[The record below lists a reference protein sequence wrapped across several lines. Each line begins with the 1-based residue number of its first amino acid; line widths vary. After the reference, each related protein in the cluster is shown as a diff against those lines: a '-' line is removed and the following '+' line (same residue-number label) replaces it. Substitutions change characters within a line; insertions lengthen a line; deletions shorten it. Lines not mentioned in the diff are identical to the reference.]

1 MTVLAA
7 INDCRLSAADRLAA
21 ARILAAEHP
30 VDWQADCEVDL
41 HCHTF
46 FSDGFHSPAGRVFEA
61 YRRGM
66 RGVGIVDH
74 DVFDGCTESMAAA
87 EIFPVAVVP
96 GIEFYTDR
104 PGVEIL
110 GFFPDH
116 AHLRNLLAS
125 GATDDLIE
133 RIRTA
138 KQTQLR
144 LMMAR
149 VPACF
154 AALGLDGA
162 EVTGDDIDQV
172 VRNGITTKGDISVI
186 LEAKY
191 GDKLRKL
198 GLSQNVK
205 ELHARFTS
213 RRDRLD
219 VPLKLDAD
227 ISPETLTRQIFDWGG
242 VPVLAHPTELRTKE
256 HLDNQALC
264 DIIRHL
270 RQFGLQGI
278 EVDGFRNQICPESKL
293 HQTDLFESIRQ
304 RLNREEPELPPLLT
318 TNGGDTH
325 NQPGEHGLELG
336 CGLHHNLRPEFG
348 RFAVI
353 EELTLRQR
361 QIINGQLPA
370 LETV

>member
-1 MTVLAA
+1 MTPLEA

-30 VDWQADCEVDL
+30 ADWQADCEVDL

-66 RGVGIVDH
+66 RGIGVVDH
-74 DVFDGCTESMAAA
+74 DVFDGCLESMAAG
-87 EIFPVAVVP
+87 EIFPVTVVP

-104 PGVEIL
+104 PGIEIL

-116 AHLRNLLAS
+116 THLRRLLAS
-125 GATDDLIE
+125 GITGDLIE
-133 RIRTA
+133 RIRAA
-138 KQTQLR
+138 KQTQLKA
-144 LMMAR
+144 MIAR
-149 VPACF
+149 VPDCF
-154 AALGLDGA
+154 AKLGIANA
-162 EVTGDDIDQV
+162 EITSDDIDQGI
-172 VRNGITTKGDISVI
+172 RNGITTKGDISVI

-191 GDKLRKL
+191 GDTLRKL

-205 ELHARFTS
+205 ELHAQFTS
-213 RRDRLD
+213 RRDRLE
-219 VPLKLDAD
+219 VPLELDAD

-256 HLDNQALC
+256 HLGNQALY
-264 DIIRHL
+264 DIIRRL
-270 RQFGLQGI
+270 RQYGLQGI
-278 EVDGFRNQICPESKL
+278 EVDGFRNRICPESKL
-293 HQTDLFESIRQ
+293 HQTDLFENIRQ
-304 RLNREEPELPPLLT
+304 TLNREEPDFLPLLA

-336 CGLHHNLRPEFG
+336 CGLHHNLRPQFG
-348 RFAVI
+348 RLAVI
-353 EELTLRQR
+353 EALSARQR
-361 QIINGQLPA
+361 QIISGQ
-370 LETV
+370 